1 MDKPV
6 ACSHCGAMTEPTP
19 DGRQYVCRYCGTR
32 MQVGIDAAQLAQ
44 GFALDLSNID
54 AFMARLA
61 GVLSQGFGENT
72 RIEAQGWGGG
82 QVVHAIE
89 INLEPSVFS
98 IRREG
103 QHAVGQ
109 HKKVVRGIALK
120 TQTLPLD
127 QWLKMLLDGLA
138 AHANAN
144 ARAAWVLGQLGGKR

>member
-32 MQVGIDAAQLAQ
+32 MQVGIDAQQLAQ
-44 GFALDLSNID
+44 GFALDLTNVD
-54 AFMARLA
+54 AFMSRLA
-61 GVLSQGFGENT
+61 NVLSQGFSEHT
-72 RIEAQGWGGG
+72 RIDAQARYV
-82 QVVHAIE
+82 QAIE

-127 QWLKMLLDGLA
+127 RWLQMLLEALA

-144 ARAAWVLGQLGGKR
+144 ARAAWVLGQLGGQKP